1 MSPSDAYAAIV
12 TCFEC
17 SHHFFDQR
25 ASTMA
30 TRNIR
35 ERSMGLPI
43 TNPPKPGMQF
53 NHDRRRGGSR
63 SRSMQ
68 SHEEISDSEGVGNSQ
83 EGFVQ
88 IHKDVGHARFS
99 LAGWLRAFQCKPVA
113 FRSGKEIHSRPRRAS
128 QRGDIPAGISADSE
142 KIPSAV
148 R

>member
-1 MSPSDAYAAIV
+1 MSPSVPYAAIV
-12 TCFEC
+12 TYLKR
-17 SHHFFDQR
+17 SPHFFDQR

-30 TRNIR
+30 IAKH
-35 ERSMGLPI
+35 SGKSLGIPI
-43 TNPPKPGMQF
+43 THPPKLGMQF
-53 NHDRRRGGSR
+53 HHNRRRGGSR
-63 SRSMQ
+63 SCAMQ

-88 IHKDVGHARFS
+88 IHKDVGRARFS

-128 QRGDIPAGISADSE
+128 QRGDVPAGISADSE